1 MPVKLIKQTHFDAI
15 IIGGG
20 ACGLMCA
27 VQAGFLGKQTLI
39 LEKNDKVGAKILI
52 SGGGRCNYTNL
63 YSSHQQFISEN
74 EHFVKSAFAQW
85 TVDDTISFFETYGIA
100 GKEKTLGQLFPES
113 DKARDVVKIFTDLC
127 HDLGQQIQCDADVK
141 QIEQTEDGFKVVYES
156 YGKEIE
162 LITPKVVIASGGL
175 PIAKMG
181 ATDFG
186 LRTARKFGMNIV
198 NTAPALVPL
207 TITGKDQSWYEQLS
221 GNSIFCRVWND
232 RASFD
237 ENILFTHWGLS
248 GPAILQISSYWRP
261 GEFIYIDLLP
271 DRDVTEFIQ
280 EERTANGKKMLL
292 NFLTTLYTRKFVEA
306 LSDHLPVDKNL
317 ASLSKAD
324 LESIHNLIHQFKVKP
339 AGDKGYDKAE
349 VMRGGVST
357 DELYSKTL
365 ESKKVP
371 GLFFGGECVDVTGWL
386 GGYNFQWAWASGF
399 VIAQN
404 L

>member
-1 MPVKLIKQTHFDAI
+1 MPAKLIKQTHFDAI

-63 YSSHQQFISEN
+63 YATDQQFISEN

-85 TVDDTISFFETYGIA
+85 TVDDTISFFETYGIT

-113 DKARDVVKIFTDLC
+113 DKARDVVKVFTDLC
-127 HDLGQQIQCDADVK
+127 HDLGQEIECNTDVK
-141 QIEQTEDGFKVVYES
+141 QIEQTNDGFKVVYEN
-156 YGKEIE
+156 YGEE
-162 LITPKVVIASGGL
+162 TDITASKVVIASGGL

-186 LRTARKFGMNIV
+186 LRIARKFGMNIV

-207 TITGKDQSWYEQLS
+207 TITGKDQPWYEQLS

-232 RASFD
+232 KASFD

-271 DRDVTEFIQ
+271 DRDITQLIQ
-280 EERTANGKKMLL
+280 EERVANGKKMLL

-306 LSDHLPVDKNL
+306 LSDHLPVEKNL
-317 ASLSKAD
+317 ASLSKTD
-324 LESIHNLIHQFKVKP
+324 LENIYNLIHNFKVKP

-365 ESKKVP
+365 EAKKVP